1 FASSPNP
8 LNPFKIPTTTS
19 LPLPLSPPL
28 PLSTAATTTTTTTII
43 INGTGSAA
51 ELTKSLIPEKYQ
63 VVLLSFAYG
72 IISLL
77 AVVGN

>member
-1 FASSPNP
+1 MDSITLSSLFESSPNP
-8 LNPFKIPTTTS
+8 LNPFKTPTTTS

-28 PLSTAATTTTTTTII
+28 LLSTTTTTTTII

-63 VVLLSFAYG
+63 
-72 IISLL
+72 
-77 AVVGN
+77 